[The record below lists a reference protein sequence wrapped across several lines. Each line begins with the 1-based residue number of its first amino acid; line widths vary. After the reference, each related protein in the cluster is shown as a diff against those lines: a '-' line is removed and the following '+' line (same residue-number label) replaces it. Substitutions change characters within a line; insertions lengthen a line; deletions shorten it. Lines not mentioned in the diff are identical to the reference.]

1 MTPTYTISVD
11 TGGTF
16 TDLVLA
22 DQDQII
28 GLFKSSTTPDDLF
41 VGITG
46 AIEKA
51 ADHVG
56 LAIADL
62 LAATK
67 VFVYS
72 TTRSTNAILTGNVA
86 KTAFVTTRGNRDIL
100 LYREGGKDQPHNL
113 ALPFK
118 TPYVPRRLCFEI
130 TERVLADG
138 SVAVELDE
146 AAARATLERIGELEV
161 EAIGVCLLW
170 SILNPEHELRIG
182 ELIEEILPG
191 VEYSLSHQVNRIVR
205 EYRRASSTVIDAS
218 IKPLMRDHLNDLESR
233 LRGLG
238 FNGDPLMVTHVS
250 GGVMRTEQMCERP
263 IQTVDSGPAL
273 APVAGVVYAEAEPD
287 AKAPD
292 VLVVDTGGTSFDVSI
307 AHEGTI
313 LYTREKWLGPKW
325 YGHMTGLPAVDTQ
338 SLGAGGGSIAKV
350 DAGGLLHVGPESAGA
365 DPGPVGYGK
374 GGTEPTVTDAALVLG
389 YIDPHNF
396 LGGAMTLDLEA
407 ARAAMLEKVGEPLGL
422 TAEGAAEAILR
433 VASESMRGFITDMT
447 VAQGRD
453 PRQCIMIAGG
463 GAAGLNIVRIAR
475 DLGVKQIIIP
485 KLAAGLSATGG
496 QFSDISATYSVGQYA
511 NSAAFDYEKVNG
523 TLSELKTALTDF
535 LDHVD
540 QPGERKMRFVCEA
553 RYDQQIWEIDVD
565 LGEGRM
571 FESEDDVAWLMERFD
586 EAHLNLFAVNQPG
599 FPIEI
604 VTWRGEGRII
614 RPKPALTSVDAGDG
628 GADVA
633 AVAEAEVSTRTGWF
647 GGEPMDTVVH
657 RVEDMSALTRIEGP
671 AIIEEPTT
679 TIVLD
684 PGSVAQVRSTHYLVE
699 IAGADD
705 ADVAAGSVGAEA

>member
-1 MTPTYTISVD
+1 MTPSEAQYTISVD

-22 DQDQII
+22 DQERVL
-28 GLFKSSTTPDDLF
+28 GLFKSATTPEDLF
-41 VGITG
+41 IGIGG
-46 AIEKA
+46 AIESA
-51 ADHVG
+51 AAHVG
-56 LAIADL
+56 MPVASL
-62 LAATK
+62 LGSTR

-72 TTRSTNAILTGNVA
+72 TTRSTNAILTGSVA
-86 KTAFVTTRGNRDIL
+86 KTAFLTTRGNRDIL

-113 ALPFK
+113 ALPYK
-118 TPYVPRRLCFEI
+118 TPYVPRRLCFEL

-138 SVAVELDE
+138 TVAVALDE
-146 AAARATLERIGELEV
+146 AQARATIERIGELDV
-161 EAIGVCLLW
+161 EAVGVCLLW
-170 SILNPEHELRIG
+170 SVVNPAHELRIG
-182 ELIEEILPG
+182 ELLDELLPD

-218 IKPLMRDHLNDLESR
+218 IKPLMREHLSDLEGR
-233 LRGLG
+233 LRELG
-238 FNGDPLMVTHVS
+238 FAGDPLMVTHVS
-250 GGVMRTEQMCERP
+250 GGVMRTEQICERP

-273 APVAGVVYAEAEPD
+273 APVAGIVYAEAEPD

-307 AHEGTI
+307 AHAGDI

-338 SLGAGGGSIAKV
+338 SLGAGGGSIARV

-374 GGTEPTVTDAALVLG
+374 GGSEPTVTDAALVLG
-389 YIDPHNF
+389 YIDPDNF
-396 LGGAMTLDLEA
+396 LGGRMTLDLAA
-407 ARAAMLEKVGEPLGL
+407 ARAAIVAKVGEPLGL
-422 TAEGAAEAILR
+422 SAEEGAEAILR

-447 VAQGRD
+447 VSQGRD
-453 PRQCIMIAGG
+453 PRQCILIAGG

-475 DLGVKQIIIP
+475 DLGVRQIVIP
-485 KLAAGLSATGG
+485 RLAAGLSATGG
-496 QFSDISATYSVGQYA
+496 QFSDISATFSVGRYA
-511 NSAAFDYEKVNG
+511 NSASFDYAAVNQ
-523 TLSELKTALTDF
+523 TLDELEAQLTDF

-540 QPGERKMRFVCEA
+540 HPGERKLRFVCEA

-565 LGEGRM
+565 LGSGRRFEGP
-571 FESEDDVAWLMERFD
+571 DDVAWLQERFD

-614 RPKPALTSVDAGDG
+614 REKPSLTIAGAG
-628 GADVA
+628 SGA
-633 AVAEAEVSTRTGWF
+633 AEAIVSSREGWF
-647 GGEPMDTVVH
+647 GGEAVDMDVY
-657 RVEDMSALTRIEGP
+657 RVEDMSALTRLEGP
-671 AIIEEPTT
+671 AVIEEPTT

-684 PGSVAQVRSTHYLVE
+684 PGSIALVRPTHYLVE
-699 IAGADD
+699 VAATP
-705 ADVAAGSVGAEA
+705 DVADLAESLKAGV

>member
-1 MTPTYTISVD
+1 MTHATPQYTISVD

-22 DQDQII
+22 DQEHVI

-41 VGITG
+41 VGIAG
-46 AIEKA
+46 AIGQA
-51 ADHVG
+51 AEHVG
-56 LAIADL
+56 TSVEGL
-62 LAATK
+62 LGATK

-86 KTAFVTTRGNRDIL
+86 RTAFVTTRGNRDIL

-118 TPYVPRRLCFEI
+118 TPYVPRRLCFEV

-146 AAARATLERIGELEV
+146 EQARAVIRRLGELEV

-170 SILNPEHELRIG
+170 SIVNPEHELRIG
-182 ELIEEILPG
+182 ELIEELLPG
-191 VEYSLSHQVNRIVR
+191 VAYSLSHQVNRIIR

-218 IKPLMRDHLNDLESR
+218 IKPLMRDHLSDLETR
-233 LRGLG
+233 LRAIG
-238 FNGDPLMVTHVS
+238 FAGEPLMVTHVS
-250 GGVMRTEQMCERP
+250 GGVMRTEQMFERP

-273 APVAGVVYAEAEPD
+273 APVAGVVYADAEPE
-287 AKAPD
+287 ATAPD

-307 AHEGTI
+307 AHEGKI

-338 SLGAGGGSIAKV
+338 SLGAGGGSIARI

-389 YIDPHNF
+389 YIDPDNF
-396 LGGAMTLDLEA
+396 LGGAMKLDLEA
-407 ARAAMLEKVGEPLGL
+407 ARAAMLEKIGRPLGL
-422 TAEGAAEAILR
+422 SAEGAAEAILR

-453 PRQCIMIAGG
+453 PRQCVMIAGG

-475 DLGVKQIIIP
+475 DLGIDQIIIP
-485 KLAAGLSATGG
+485 RLAAGLSATGG
-496 QFSDISATYSVGQYA
+496 QFSDTSATFSVGRYA
-511 NSAAFDYEKVNG
+511 NSSTFDFDAVNA
-523 TLSELKTALTDF
+523 TLDELREALDRF

-540 QPGERKMRFVCEA
+540 QPGEREIRFVCEA

-565 LGEGRM
+565 LGEGRR
-571 FESEDDVAWLMERFD
+571 FETQEDVAWLQERFD
-586 EAHLNLFAVNQPG
+586 AAHMDLFAVSQPG
-599 FPIEI
+599 FPVEI
-604 VTWRGEGRII
+604 VTWRGEGRIVK
-614 RPKPALTSVDAGDG
+614 PKPALTALDG
-628 GADVA
+628 GGVTGGE
-633 AVAEAEVSTRTGWF
+633 VEVSSRTCWF
-647 GGEPMDTVVH
+647 GGEPTATAIH

-671 AIIEEPTT
+671 SIIEEPTT

-684 PGSVAQVRSTHYLVE
+684 PGAVAQVRPTHYLVE
-699 IAGADD
+699 IAHD
-705 ADVAAGSVGAEA
+705 DVAVAGRVTAAVEA

>member
-1 MTPTYTISVD
+1 MTATAREYTISVD

-22 DQDQII
+22 DQDQVI

-41 VGITG
+41 VGIAG
-46 AIEKA
+46 AIDKA
-51 ADHVG
+51 AEH
-56 LAIADL
+56 LEQTASEL
-62 LAATK
+62 LGATR

-86 KTAFVTTRGNRDIL
+86 KTAFITTRGNRDIL

-118 TPYVPRRLCFEI
+118 TPYVPRRLCFEM

-146 AAARATLERIGELEV
+146 DAARATIARIGELEV

-170 SILNPEHELRIG
+170 SILNPAHELRIG

-218 IKPLMRDHLNDLESR
+218 IKPLMRDHLHDLESR
-233 LRGLG
+233 LRGYG
-238 FNGDPLMVTHVS
+238 FTGDPLMVTHVS
-250 GGVMRTEQMCERP
+250 GGVMRTEQMCDRP

-273 APVAGVVYAEAEPD
+273 APVAGIVYAAVEP
-287 AKAPD
+287 AATAPD

-307 AHEGTI
+307 AHEGDI

-338 SLGAGGGSIAKV
+338 SIGAGGGSIARV

-389 YIDPHNF
+389 YIDPANF
-396 LGGAMTLDLEA
+396 LGGQMQLDLEA
-407 ARAAMLEKVGEPLGL
+407 ARAAMVKKVGEPLGL

-453 PRQCIMIAGG
+453 PRQCMLVAGG

-485 KLAAGLSATGG
+485 RLAAGLSATGG
-496 QFSDISATYSVGQYA
+496 QFSDISATFSIGQYVG
-511 NSAAFDYEKVNG
+511 SASFDYDKVNA
-523 TLSELKTALTDF
+523 TLDELRDQLETF

-540 QPGERKMRFVCEA
+540 QEGERKLRFVCEA
-553 RYDQQIWEIDVD
+553 RYDQQLWEIDVD
-565 LGEGRM
+565 LGEGRR
-571 FESEDDVAWLMERFD
+571 FEGPEDVAWLMELFD
-586 EAHLNLFAVNQPG
+586 SAHLNLFAVNQPG

-614 RPKPALTSVDAGDG
+614 RPKPALTAIDG
-628 GADVA
+628 SSAPVGEADVSSR
-633 AVAEAEVSTRTGWF
+633 VGWF
-647 GGEPMDTVVH
+647 GGEPVTTAIH
-657 RVEDMSALTRIEGP
+657 RVDDMSALSRIEGP
-671 AIIEEPTT
+671 AVIEEPTT

-684 PGSVAQVRSTHYLVE
+684 PGSVALVRPTHYLVE
-699 IAGADD
+699 ITGLDEA
-705 ADVAAGSVGAEA
+705 VTLSESVGVEV

>member
-22 DQDQII
+22 DQDEVI

-51 ADHVG
+51 AAHVG
-56 LAIADL
+56 LPIADL

-307 AHEGTI
+307 ANEGRI

-338 SLGAGGGSIAKV
+338 SLGAGGGSIARV

-365 DPGPVGYGK
+365 DPGPVAYGK

-389 YIDPHNF
+389 YIDPDNF
-396 LGGAMTLDLEA
+396 LGGAMKLDLEA
-407 ARAAMLEKVGEPLGL
+407 ARSAMLEKVGEPLGL
-422 TAEGAAEAILR
+422 SAEGAAEAILR

-485 KLAAGLSATGG
+485 RLAAGLSATGG
-496 QFSDISATYSVGQYA
+496 QFSDISATFSIGQYA
-511 NSAAFDYEKVNG
+511 SSAAFDYEKVNATVG
-523 TLSELKTALTDF
+523 ELKTALTSF
-535 LDHVD
+535 LDAVD
-540 QPGERKMRFVCEA
+540 QPGEREMRFVCEA

-565 LGEGRM
+565 LGEGRE
-571 FESEDDVAWLMERFD
+571 FHGPEDLAWLQERFD
-586 EAHLNLFAVNQPG
+586 AAHLNLFAVNQPG

-614 RPKPALTSVDAGDG
+614 RPKPALTTA
-628 GADVA
+628 GADDGSTGA
-633 AVAEAEVSTRTGWF
+633 AADVDVTTRTGWF
-647 GGEPMDTVVH
+647 GGEPMDTAVH
-657 RVEDMSALTRIEGP
+657 RVEDMSALSRIEGP

-684 PGSVAQVRSTHYLVE
+684 PGSVAQVRPTHYLVE
-699 IAGADD
+699 IAGADE
-705 ADVAAGSVGAEA
+705 AAIAAGTVGAEA

>member
-1 MTPTYTISVD
+1 MSTPEYTISVD

-22 DQDQII
+22 DQNEVI

-41 VGITG
+41 LGITG

-51 ADHVG
+51 AEHVG
-56 LAIADL
+56 LSVADL
-62 LAATK
+62 LAASK

-86 KTAFVTTRGNRDIL
+86 KTAFITTRGNRDIL

-146 AAARATLERIGELEV
+146 AAARKTIERIGELEV

-191 VEYSLSHQVNRIVR
+191 VAYSLSHKVNRIVR

-238 FNGDPLMVTHVS
+238 FAGEPLMVTHVS

-273 APVAGVVYAEAEPD
+273 APVAGVVYAAAEPD

-292 VLVVDTGGTSFDVSI
+292 VLVADTGGTSFDVSI
-307 AHEGTI
+307 AHKGDI

-338 SLGAGGGSIAKV
+338 SIGAGGGSIAKV

-365 DPGPVGYGK
+365 DPGPVAYGK
-374 GGTEPTVTDAALVLG
+374 GGTEPTVTDAAVVLG
-389 YIDPHNF
+389 YIDPDNF
-396 LGGAMTLDLEA
+396 LGGAMKLDREA
-407 ARAAMLEKVGEPLGL
+407 ARSAMLEKVGEPLGL
-422 TAEGAAEAILR
+422 SAEGAAEAILR
-433 VASESMRGFITDMT
+433 VASEAMRGFITDMT

-485 KLAAGLSATGG
+485 RLAAGLSATGG
-496 QFSDISATYSVGQYA
+496 QFSDTSATFSIGQYA
-511 NSAAFDYEKVNG
+511 STSSFDYDKVNG
-523 TLSELKTALTDF
+523 TLNELKATLTEF
-535 LDHVD
+535 LDNVKQD
-540 QPGERKMRFVCEA
+540 GERTMRFVCEA

-565 LGEGRM
+565 LGEGRE
-571 FESEDDVAWLMERFD
+571 FKSEEDVKWLMERFD
-586 EAHLNLFAVNQPG
+586 EAHLNLFAVNQPD
-599 FPIEI
+599 FPVEI

-614 RPKPALTSVDAGDG
+614 RPKPALTSIDPDAPVT
-628 GADVA
+628 ATV
-633 AVAEAEVSTRTGWF
+633 EAEVSTRTGWF
-647 GGEPMDTVVH
+647 GGEPMDTEIH
-657 RVEDMSALTRIEGP
+657 RVEDASALTQIEGP

-684 PGSVAQVRSTHYLVE
+684 PGSVAIVRPTHYLVE
-699 IAGADD
+699 IAGAED
-705 ADVAAGSVGAEA
+705 AAVAAGSVGAEA

>member
-1 MTPTYTISVD
+1 MTPSYTISVD

-22 DQDQII
+22 DEEQVL

-41 VGITG
+41 LGIAG
-46 AIEKA
+46 AIEQA

-56 LAIADL
+56 VPVADL
-62 LAATK
+62 LGATQ

-146 AAARATLERIGELEV
+146 AQARATLERISELEV

-191 VEYSLSHQVNRIVR
+191 VEYSLSHKVNRIVR
-205 EYRRASSTVIDAS
+205 EYRRASSTVNDAS
-218 IKPLMRDHLNDLESR
+218 IKPLMKDHLSDLESR

-238 FNGDPLMVTHVS
+238 FAGEPLMVTHVS
-250 GGVMRTEQMCERP
+250 GGVMRTEQMFERP

-273 APVAGVVYAEAEPD
+273 APVAGVVYAKAEPH

-292 VLVVDTGGTSFDVSI
+292 VLVADTGGTSFDVSI
-307 AHEGTI
+307 AHDGNI

-338 SLGAGGGSIAKV
+338 SIARV

-365 DPGPVGYGK
+365 DPGPAAYGK
-374 GGTEPTVTDAALVLG
+374 GGTEPTVTDAAVVLG
-389 YIDPHNF
+389 YIDPDNF
-396 LGGAMTLDLEA
+396 LGGAMKLDLEA
-407 ARAAMLEKVGEPLGL
+407 ARSAMLAKVGEPLGL
-422 TAEGAAEAILR
+422 SAEGAAEAILR
-433 VASESMRGFITDMT
+433 VASEAMRGFITDMT

-475 DLGVKQIIIP
+475 DLGIKQVIIP
-485 KLAAGLSATGG
+485 RLAAGLSATGG
-496 QFSDISATYSVGQYA
+496 QFSDTSATFSIGRYTS
-511 NSAAFDYEKVNG
+511 SSSFDYEKVNA
-523 TLSELKTALTDF
+523 TIDELKTQLTEF
-535 LDHVD
+535 LDAVN
-540 QPGERKMRFVCEA
+540 QEGERTMRFVCEA

-565 LGEGRM
+565 LGEGRE
-571 FESEDDVAWLMERFD
+571 FKNEEDLRWLQERFD
-586 EAHLNLFAVNQPG
+586 AAHLNLFAVNQPG

-614 RPKPALTSVDAGDG
+614 RPKPALVAGDG
-628 GADVA
+628 RGGGTA
-633 AVAEAEVSTRTGWF
+633 ATAQVTTRTCFF
-647 GGEPMDTVVH
+647 GNEPMDTEVH
-657 RVEDMSALTRIEGP
+657 RVEDMSGLDRVAGP

-684 PGSVAQVRSTHYLVE
+684 PGSVTIVRPTHYLVE
-699 IAGADD
+699 ISGAGDPAIAADAAGAT
-705 ADVAAGSVGAEA
+705 A